1 MARSH
6 YRIQPLE
13 SEMSAVEAAA
23 AERLHVVLPIEGM
36 TCATCAGRV
45 EKALRALPGVQAAV
59 NLSSEQADVQFDPT
73 RATPTALA
81 EAVARAGYDV
91 PHETR
96 DLAISGMTCAACAG
110 RVEKALSSVPGVTR
124 AQVNLASEKASVDG
138 ISGILKPVEL
148 IAAVQ

>member
-23 AERLHVVLPIEGM
+23 AERLHLVLPIEGM

-45 EKALRALPGVQAAV
+45 EKALRALPGVAATV
-59 NLSSEQADVQFDPT
+59 NLSSERADVDFDPRRVSPET
-73 RATPTALA
+73 LA
-81 EAVARAGYDV
+81 DAITRAGYDV

-96 DLAISGMTCAACAG
+96 ELAVSGMTCATCAG
-110 RVEKALSSVPGVTR
+110 RVEKALSSVAGV
-124 AQVNLASEKASVDG
+124 
-138 ISGILKPVEL
+138 
-148 IAAVQ
+148 